1 MDKVRW
7 FFSFLPEMFPP
18 SATFT
23 EKDVPDVAGKVF
35 LVTGGSSGLG
45 LELCRILYHRGG
57 QVIVAG
63 RSEQAYNDA
72 VTNIKAN
79 PPKDLKDF
87 PKGSLEFLKLDL
99 NDLTTIKPAA
109 QELLAKVNRLDI
121 AWYNAGV
128 MTPPVG
134 SKTAQGYE
142 LQWGTNV
149 VAHFLLNRFL
159 SPLQLK
165 TAESA
170 PKGSVRTIWVASS
183 AHHFGPG
190 PYGINFDDINYEHAD
205 KKPSPFTTY
214 SQSKVGAI
222 LCAYE
227 YASLVSDKGIVSLS
241 LNPGN
246 LKSNITRNSGFIL
259 RQVIG
264 RMLLYPPRLGGLTE
278 LYAGFAPEP
287 AANKGCTYVIPW
299 GRIGTLYKDVKIG
312 LEQHDTGKKLWA
324 ILENET
330 DKYM

>member
-7 FFSFLPEMFPP
+7 FFSMFSEMFPP

-35 LVTGGSSGLG
+35 LVTGGSSGVG

-57 QVIVAG
+57 RVIVAG

-72 VTNIKAN
+72 
-79 PPKDLKDF
+79 
-87 PKGSLEFLKLDL
+87 LDL

-165 TAESA
+165 TAQSA
-170 PKGSVRTIWVASS
+170 PKGSVRTIWVSSS

-205 KKPSPFTTY
+205 KKPRPFTTY
-214 SQSKVGAI
+214 SQSKVGDI

-227 YASLVSDKGIVSLS
+227 YANLVSDKGILSLS

-246 LKSNITRNSGFIL
+246 LKSNITRNSGFIA

-264 RMLLYPPRLGGLTE
+264 RMFLYPPRQGGLTE
-278 LYAGFAPEP
+278 LYSGFAPEP
-287 AANKGCTYVIPW
+287 AENKGFTYVIPW
-299 GRIGTLYKDVKIG
+299 GRIGTPNKDVKIG
-312 LEQHDTGKKLWA
+312 LEQYDTGKKLWA
-324 ILENET
+324 ILEKET